1 MKGRE
6 QRQAK
11 GKRAKVVSNE
21 RMRRERER
29 GKGGRR
35 RRKTYGR
42 REIALQRDSIGGEIA
57 RATIQSNIFSTNY
70 STKQNHT
77 KSSTISIVELVHLI
91 GTKYQKSVR
100 KSITWK

>member
-29 GKGGRR
+29 GKGG
-35 RRKTYGR
+35 KKEEDIWSKGNSIAETALEGR
-42 REIALQRDSIGGEIA
+42 LHA
-57 RATIQSNIFSTNY
+57 
-70 STKQNHT
+70 
-77 KSSTISIVELVHLI
+77 
-91 GTKYQKSVR
+91 
-100 KSITWK
+100 